1 MEPVENRES
10 LDASV
15 EEDAP
20 QPGAAVGERG
30 QYRLLGASD
39 SIEVA
44 ADQGRE
50 IRVGLRHGAEHPP
63 ASRRRLDVADPD
75 LQVPLARLATPDE
88 GRIPGRPDRLGWSRR
103 PDRHWHRQFLDD
115 LEGRVSTPHRLP

>member
-30 QYRLLGASD
+30 QYRILGASYT
-39 SIEVA
+39 IEA
-44 ADQGRE
+44 ATDQGRE
-50 IRVGLRHGAEHPP
+50 VRAGLRHGAEHLP
-63 ASRRRLDVADPD
+63 SSCRRLDVADPD

-88 GRIPGRPDRLGWSRR
+88 GRIQSHRDHLGRGGRLDGRR
-103 PDRHWHRQFLDD
+103 HR
-115 LEGRVSTPHRLP
+115 